1 MAWIIENKTGS
12 KAVQFELNGKT
23 KTITVM
29 DAEGVKSK
37 YKADA
42 RQFQTHI
49 EHLVRE
55 KESGGI
61 VQIPSTTLVWLDSV
75 QGSPIEKRLV
85 KLELIASREPTTVV
99 TISEWLRRFIASR
112 PDVKESTRITYGN
125 IQRNLTKCFD
135 ARKAVASFTPG
146 DGDLFRAW
154 LVGTENL
161 AENTVR
167 QRIRLARQV
176 FAAAIRAKLLTE
188 NPFAHLSAHV
198 RGNAKTFHYVSMD
211 DYQKLIDAAPDNDWK
226 AIIALA
232 RIGGVRCPSEVLG
245 LTWADVDWER
255 MRVRVTSPKTE
266 GHDGHGERIIPLF
279 PQLHDV
285 LRDAFDAA
293 EDGTV
298 YVVNR
303 YRDTGQ
309 NLRTTFGKIITR
321 AGLTKW
327 PKLFHNMRASRATE
341 LVAEFPQHVCSS
353 WMGHSAEVASEH
365 YLRVRDTDFDKAI
378 ARPTLSQTLSAVN
391 ANEDASTKNDDVS
404 RQAVSNNRDSDANM
418 AGASRNDKSGTDGRW
433 GWRDSNPHAL
443 AGRGF

>member
-12 KAVQFELNGKT
+12 KAVQFDLNGKI

-29 DAEGVKSK
+29 DADGAKSK
-37 YKADA
+37 YKVDA

-49 EHLVRE
+49 EHLVRA

-61 VQIPSTTLVWLDSV
+61 VQIPSTTMAWLDSV

-85 KLELIASREPTTVV
+85 KLELIASREPITVV
-99 TISEWLRRFIASR
+99 TISDWLQRFIDSR

-135 ARKAVASFTPG
+135 ARKSIASFTPG

-198 RGNAKTFHYVSMD
+198 RGNAKTFHYVSMA
-211 DYQKLIDAAPDNDWK
+211 DYQKLVRAAPDSDWK
-226 AIIALA
+226 AIIALS
-232 RIGGVRCPSEVLG
+232 RIGGIRCPSEVLA
-245 LTWADVDWER
+245 LTWPDIDWER
-255 MRVRVTSPKTE
+255 MRVRITSPKTE
-266 GHDGHGERIIPLF
+266 GHDGHAERIIPLF

-293 EDGTV
+293 DDGTL

-303 YRDTGQ
+303 YRDSGQ
-309 NLRTTFGKIITR
+309 NLRTTFAKIIAR

-353 WMGHSAEVASEH
+353 WMGHSADVASEH
-365 YLRVRDTDFDKAI
+365 YLRVRDTDFDKATS
-378 ARPTLSQTLSAVN
+378 RPTLSATLSAVN
-391 ANEDASTKNDDVS
+391 ANDDASAQNADVS
-404 RQAVSNNRDSDANM
+404 RQANSKKTSSDANNV
-418 AGASRNDKSGTDGRW
+418 GVSRNDKSVTANGW
-433 GWRDSNPHAL
+433 GWRDSNPHVL
-443 AGRGF
+443 SDKGF